1 MVIRQTRSLHNLL
14 LDEYPMMPAKRSKT
28 EYPMTQN
35 GAFEMLKNVFPDGTL
50 PRSANA
56 RKIIFKTLLS
66 KYDDCFQVKG
76 NALWLDEAC
85 IADKQEELSRLYL
98 YMFMN

>member
-1 MVIRQTRSLHNLL
+1 
-14 LDEYPMMPAKRSKT
+14 
-28 EYPMTQN
+28 MTQN

-66 KYDDCFQVKG
+66 KYEDCFQVKG

-85 IADKQEELSRLYL
+85 LADKQEELSRLYL

>member
-1 MVIRQTRSLHNLL
+1 MVIRQTRSLDNLL
-14 LDEYPMMPAKRSKT
+14 FGPEPMVPAKRSKT

-85 IADKQEELSRLYL
+85 LADKQEELSRLYL

>member
-1 MVIRQTRSLHNLL
+1 MVIRQTRSLDNLL
-14 LDEYPMMPAKRSKT
+14 FGEEPIVPAKRSKI

-56 RKIIFKTLLS
+56 RKIIFKTILS
-66 KYDDCFQVKG
+66 KYDDYFQVKG

-85 IADKQEELSRLYL
+85 LADKQEELSRLYL